1 LAAIDTK
8 EKNYILYHNSI
19 KVPDN
24 YDSMDIR
31 SKKLNMYSVPAMIL
45 LLILVSLPA
54 DAQRRSRWGSSAGSR
69 NESYFMGIDD
79 EKVLPMLKYLPWTYG
94 GMNIPAGD
102 GRFLYDYI
110 IEKGYTRGLE
120 IGTSNGYSGLWIGL
134 ALKKNGGKLV
144 TIEIDPRAASEA
156 RRNFRNAGLDDVIE
170 VITGDALKE
179 IPKVPGKFD
188 FVFIDAYKPQ
198 YLDYLKL
205 VRHRV
210 KYDGSITAR
219 NITDSGTE
227 MANFVEVIT
236 KDHGLETEM
245 FRRHNM
251 SISRV
256 IK

>member
-1 LAAIDTK
+1 MVFGNK
-8 EKNYILYHNSI
+8 KFKLY
-19 KVPDN
+19 P
-24 YDSMDIR
+24 
-31 SKKLNMYSVPAMIL
+31 VPALIIL
-45 LLILVSLPA
+45 FLLACYSA
-54 DAQRRSRWGSSAGSR
+54 DAQRSSRWGSSAGSR
-69 NESYFMGIDD
+69 NESYFVGIDD

-94 GMNIPAGD
+94 GMNISAGD
-102 GRFLYDYI
+102 GRFLYEYI

-170 VITGDALKE
+170 VITADALEE
-179 IPKVPGKFD
+179 IPRVPGKFD

-198 YLDYLKL
+198 YMDYLKL

-219 NITDSGTE
+219 SIADSGSE
-227 MANFVEVIT
+227 MENFVETIMN
-236 KDHGLETEM
+236 DPGLETEM

-256 IK
+256 RR

>member
-1 LAAIDTK
+1 
-8 EKNYILYHNSI
+8 
-19 KVPDN
+19 
-24 YDSMDIR
+24 
-31 SKKLNMYSVPAMIL
+31 MYSIPALIFLFL
-45 LLILVSLPA
+45 LVFNPA
-54 DAQRRSRWGSSAGSR
+54 DAQRSSRWGSSAGSR
-69 NESYFMGIDD
+69 NASYFVGIDD

-94 GMNIPAGD
+94 GMNIQAGD

-134 ALKKNGGKLV
+134 ALKKNGGKLI

-156 RRNFRNAGLDDVIE
+156 RRNFKNARLDDVIE
-170 VITGDALKE
+170 VITGDALQE
-179 IPKVPGKFD
+179 IPGVHGKFD

-205 VRHRV
+205 VRKRV

-219 NITDSGTE
+219 NISDSGME

-236 KDHGLETEM
+236 SDPGLETEM

-256 IK
+256 RN